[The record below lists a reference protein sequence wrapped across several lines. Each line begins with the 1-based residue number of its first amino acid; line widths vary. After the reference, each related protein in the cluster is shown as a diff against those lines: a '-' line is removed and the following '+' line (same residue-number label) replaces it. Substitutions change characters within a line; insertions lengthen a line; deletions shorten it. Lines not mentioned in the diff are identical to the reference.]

1 MQHCACVSVSAKIPA
16 EFKAKLK
23 EYGVNLNRLI
33 NEAVAEEMRRF
44 EDEEYRQLQ
53 KKAAEVLQKI
63 PEEHLVELIRA
74 GRDERC
80 ARAC

>member
-1 MQHCACVSVSAKIPA
+1 MTEHVSVSAKIPA
-16 EFKAKLK
+16 EYKAKLK

-33 NEAVAEEMRRF
+33 NQAVAEEMRRL

-53 KKAAEVLQKI
+53 RKAAKILQKI

-74 GRDERC
+74 GRDER
-80 ARAC
+80 